1 MVPGVTEAPISR
13 RSDGQGRTDSAAA
26 GGRWP
31 LGVGAGVVGHTPSC
45 ISGHAR
51 PFPTDLP
58 SFPQNLLVVVLSHH
72 ALRGTVPRV
81 PSDSAYET
89 GHLP

>member
-1 MVPGVTEAPISR
+1 MTEAPISR

-31 LGVGAGVVGHTPSC
+31 LGVGAESAATLLPAFPATPAPSAQT
-45 ISGHAR
+45 S
-51 PFPTDLP
+51 DLP